1 MGVLER
7 LLPRRFTLQLV
18 LVVAGSMLI
27 AQALY
32 TRHTA
37 DEQGDVIEQVLR
49 AQAQALAVNIAANA
63 IAALIGNDLDV
74 LEQVL
79 IQSARFPGVRSLQI
93 VDPALTAHR
102 N

>member
-63 IAALIGNDLDV
+63 IAEGF
-74 LEQVL
+74 
-79 IQSARFPGVRSLQI
+79 ARRARSEAAIAESGPG
-93 VDPALTAHR
+93 A
-102 N
+102 